1 MCEYIDYIATN
12 SYNIILCM
20 IRFSEPVYILMHE
33 YDHANLGKAD

>member
-12 SYNIILCM
+12 SYILCM

-33 YDHANLGKAD
+33 YDHASLGKAD